1 MGEEGNCSDAFEV
14 HGCQQ
19 SSCHW
24 ATRNSSSQL
33 LARGQGRHQKWKEE
47 TFVHVEQLTSDNSK
61 YLSDCPTRDFIV
73 IAENSLHLSEKWA
86 KSVPSSYNSAFL
98 LRIQQMKCVFVK
110 GAANTDKF
118 PAVVLSATESLI
130 TNLLLCLVSSFSFA
144 FS

>member
-1 MGEEGNCSDAFEV
+1 MYF
-14 HGCQQ
+14 
-19 SSCHW
+19 
-24 ATRNSSSQL
+24 T
-33 LARGQGRHQKWKEE
+33 
-47 TFVHVEQLTSDNSK
+47 VHVEQLTLDNSK

-73 IAENSLHLSEKWA
+73 IAENSQKNER
-86 KSVPSSYNSAFL
+86 KSVPSSAFL
-98 LRIQQMKCVFVK
+98 LCIQQMKCVFVK

>member
-1 MGEEGNCSDAFEV
+1 MF
-14 HGCQQ
+14 
-19 SSCHW
+19 
-24 ATRNSSSQL
+24 
-33 LARGQGRHQKWKEE
+33 QKNE
-47 TFVHVEQLTSDNSK
+47 
-61 YLSDCPTRDFIV
+61 R
-73 IAENSLHLSEKWA
+73 

-98 LRIQQMKCVFVK
+98 LCIQQMKCVFVK